1 MLSSPDAGRYS
12 WRKPGGEMSI
22 SVQQMA
28 DRVAELMEARLR
40 VKGDGLT
47 AKLKRG
53 GGLLPRRVIAA
64 AEILARANEQAKIP
78 HLQMHLD
85 PEKNA
90 NAYDVCVRY
99 LKPLG
104 AGARWRARMWGMAST
119 IAAIVLVTAVLLL
132 SVMLWRGFI

>member
-1 MLSSPDAGRYS
+1 
-12 WRKPGGEMSI
+12 MSI

-40 VKGDGLT
+40 VKGEGLT

-53 GGLLPRRVIAA
+53 GRFLPRKVMAA
-64 AEILARANEQAKIP
+64 AEILARANEQAQVP
-78 HLQMHLD
+78 HLQMRLD
-85 PEKNA
+85 PEKTA

-104 AGARWRARMWGMAST
+104 GGARRKAWIMGMAST
-119 IAAIVLVTAVLLL
+119 IAAILLVTAVLLV
-132 SVMLWRGFI
+132 SVLIWRGFI

>member
-1 MLSSPDAGRYS
+1 
-12 WRKPGGEMSI
+12 MSI

-40 VKGDGLT
+40 VKGEGLT

-53 GGLLPRRVIAA
+53 GRFLPRRVMAA
-64 AEILARANEQAKIP
+64 AEVLARANEQAQLP
-78 HLQMHLD
+78 HLQMQLD
-85 PEKNA
+85 PEKTA

-104 AGARWRARMWGMAST
+104 GGARRKARIIGMAST
-119 IAAIVLVTAVLLL
+119 FAAIVLVTAVLFL
-132 SVMLWRGFI
+132 SVMVWRGFI